1 MPRQL
6 PVFYAGKLGQ
16 YFRDLRESHGWG
28 LRQAVLIAEHRR
40 LPVRLGA
47 LRWLE
52 GGLTK
57 NPEPELLRA
66 LSVLYGEPYG
76 NIVQEVTKQIFGIEP
91 HERRHGDAVP
101 TSVEGFVA
109 LPVLATPIA
118 AGQPL
123 LLDPDSAHDS
133 TLAFRKDAIKN
144 FTRPVCLRVG
154 RREAS
159 MAPTIQPGT
168 VVLIDRHVERRR
180 RPEDGRVYV
189 VNLDALEGDDH
200 GGAITRIETSDGILI
215 LTSDNPD
222 TTRYPTRAVHVTG
235 TNLPDILVGEV
246 VWFGRYLGRGKRR

>member
-1 MPRQL
+1 MAKHRPN
-6 PVFYAGKLGQ
+6 FYEGKLGR
-16 YFRDLRESHGWG
+16 YFRDLRRNHGWS
-28 LRQAVLIAEHRR
+28 LNRAVFIAGQRK
-40 LPVRLGA
+40 LPVGLSA
-47 LRWLE
+47 LKWLE

-57 NPEPELLRA
+57 IPGRKLLRA

-76 NIVQEVTKQIFGIEP
+76 NIVQEVAKYVFGIEP
-91 HERRHGDAVP
+91 HELPHGDAVP

-123 LLDPDSAHDS
+123 LLDPDYAHDS
-133 TLAFRKDAIKN
+133 TLAFRKDAVKH

-180 RPEDGRVYV
+180 RPEDGHVYV

-200 GGAITRIETSDGILI
+200 GGAITRIDTSGGILI
-215 LTSDNPD
+215 LASDNPN
-222 TTRYPTRAVHVTG
+222 TTRYPPRALNVTG
-235 TNLPDILVGEV
+235 KRLPDILVGEV